1 MRVPDYQ
8 RTGRKRQWTRRI
20 TTLLALAALSA
31 HALPRSPQP
40 VLKLKL
46 TALGFP
52 GVPQALQEAGASM
65 LTVHFVDGT
74 HLLVTYSLRGLVERI
89 PGDPIDDDDRAVA
102 ALLVE
107 IPSGNVLAR
116 TRWHLHDHGQ
126 YLWSLGNGRFLVRMR
141 STLIAVAPLANLAT
155 PDPFRQMPFVET
167 HGNIDAVLISPEGDL
182 VTVETSPPRKPVEP
196 RTGLNIHD
204 PYVTPQP
211 PPETFHFIRV
221 SGSGAPE
228 APVRADPSGA
238 VRARGVGL
246 LPVNGRGYL
255 FAKSGKRNRWEMQF
269 DSFDG
274 ATQKLTYVDSSCAPR
289 MQFVSPSQYLVFS
302 CRGSNEKIMISAFN
316 FLAHET
322 WEELLSGSSPF
333 ANFAY
338 SPAAGRFAISRTVS
352 TLTTTTD
359 GAAMPTLGTVGG
371 GGDPTTTQDVRVYQM
386 ESGDLLLKLPCTP
399 VMRTGQNFDLA
410 SDGLS
415 LLAVRDGVIEIYTL
429 PSLSPRDKKELAE
442 VQMHEP
448 PLPRS
453 SEVKLRALLDQA
465 GETTVEAEAGLGGTE
480 RPEPATPPAPAALA
494 AATATTPAAPPPAN
508 APANA
513 GDVQDAHRKAPSLLN
528 PGEPAENAKKPQ
540 P

>member
-1 MRVPDYQ
+1 MRGAAAVV
-8 RTGRKRQWTRRI
+8 
-20 TTLLALAALSA
+20 ALTALGA

-40 VLKLKL
+40 ALKLKL

-52 GVPQALQEAGASM
+52 GVPQALQDAGASM
-65 LTVHFVDGT
+65 LTAHFVDGK

-89 PGDPIDDDDRAVA
+89 PGDPVDDDDRAVA

-141 STLIAVAPLANLAT
+141 STLVAVAPLANLAT
-155 PDPFRQMPFVET
+155 ADPFRQMPFVET
-167 HGNIDAVLISPEGDL
+167 HGVIDAILVSPEGDL

-196 RTGLNIHD
+196 RTALNMND
-204 PYVTPQP
+204 PYVTPET
-211 PPETFHFIRV
+211 PPETFHFLRV
-221 SGSGAPE
+221 SGAGGPESPLKVEVSG
-228 APVRADPSGA
+228 S

-246 LPVNGRGYL
+246 IPVNSRGYL
-255 FAKSGKRNRWEMQF
+255 YAKGGKRNRWEMQF

-289 MQFVSPSQYLVFS
+289 MQFVSPSQFVVFS

-322 WEELLSGSSPF
+322 WEELLSGSTPF

-352 TLTTTTD
+352 TVTLAAD
-359 GAAMPTLGTVGG
+359 GAAMPTLGPVGG
-371 GGDPTTTQDVRVYQM
+371 GIDPTTTQDVRVYQA

-415 LLAVRDGVIEIYTL
+415 LLAVRDGTIEVYAL
-429 PSLSPRDKKELAE
+429 PPLSERDKKELAE
-442 VQMHEP
+442 VQMREP
-448 PLPRS
+448 PLPHS
-453 SEVKLRALLDQA
+453 SQVKLRQLVDQA
-465 GETTVEAEAGLGGTE
+465 GDAAVEAESGLGGADH
-480 RPEPATPPAPAALA
+480 PEAAVAPGPAVVAAAPAAPVSPA
-494 AATATTPAAPPPAN
+494 KTTPAD
-508 APANA
+508 APANV
-513 GDVQDAHRKAPSLLN
+513 GDVQEAHRKAPSLLS
-528 PGEPAENAKKPQ
+528 PGEPAENAKKPKQ
-540 P
+540 